1 MMVSWLIDGL
11 KWPNGGGVRLGHL
24 IEARGKQVEG
34 RDDAAVGP
42 EAVLLHHLLVVDGV
56 SDV

>member
-11 KWPNGGGVRLGHL
+11 KWPKGVRLGHL